1 MKIRYNL
8 DLVLLYIIVIINI
21 SFFSLIELSDDI
33 ILICNLLF
41 IVYIELKYYK
51 KETHSSN
58 RFKYIIL
65 FSVVLIITSA
75 YQSLKLYNQSFWLGI
90 RPQRHFFVA
99 LLMYFPLNKLLGL
112 NKISK
117 DDIIKM
123 IYRIALIQL
132 IVQIAYYI
140 SGGSL
145 SFIKLNHDYRYGEI
159 RLRAD
164 SCLINLFFVITVTN
178 FLKGKNRVKNFIYT
192 VINLV
197 YVMFM
202 LKTRLL
208 MLSYFGVLV
217 VAFIIWKRDVALKIL
232 FSFIVVG
239 IIPAILNTEIFQNT
253 IEDIF
258 EDNPDDIRAI
268 GKAYYREQLKE
279 SPILG
284 RGYINTDWE
293 PAYNGA
299 GMNRKIYL
307 NDNGLIGFTFVFGI
321 LGLIWFLI
329 WYILLIKNRIS
340 SNEKRKRLYV
350 FFILHTYWYFIA

>member
-21 SFFSLIELSDDI
+21 SFFSLMELSNDI

-41 IVYIELKYYK
+41 IAYIELKYYK
-51 KETHSSN
+51 KEIASKN

-65 FSVVLIITSA
+65 FSIVLIITSA
-75 YQSLKLYNQSFWLGI
+75 YQSLELYNQSFWLGI

-99 LLMYFPLNKLLGL
+99 LLMYFPINKLLSL

-117 DDIIKM
+117 EDIIKM
-123 IYRIALIQL
+123 IYSLALIQL

-145 SFIKLNHDYRYGEI
+145 SFIKLSYDYRYDGI

-164 SCLINLFFVITVTN
+164 SCLINLFFIITVTN
-178 FLKGKNRVKNFIYT
+178 FLKGKNRINNLIYSI
-192 VINLV
+192 INLV

-208 MLSYFGVLV
+208 MLSYFGVLL
-217 VAFIIWKRDVALKIL
+217 VAFIIWKRDVALKVITL
-232 FSFIVVG
+232 FVLVG
-239 IIPAILNTEIFQNT
+239 MIPVILNTEIFQNT
-253 IEDIF
+253 IETIL
-258 EDNPDDIRAI
+258 EDDPDDIRAI
-268 GKAYYREQLKE
+268 GKEYYREQLKE
-279 SPILG
+279 SPIMG
-284 RGYINTDWE
+284 RGYINADWK
-293 PAYNGA
+293 PAYNAA

-307 NDNGLIGFTFVFGI
+307 NDNGLMGFTFVFGI
-321 LGLIWFLI
+321 LGLIWFLV
-329 WYILLIKNRIS
+329 WYILLVKNRI
-340 SNEKRKRLYV
+340 
-350 FFILHTYWYFIA
+350 